1 MLADSVKSYNNNQI
15 EEFIAFLRDNK
26 ENIPSILIALVDGSV
41 LAISIFETPEF
52 EKELRKILQENLLP
66 LISVKT
72 LDGEDITNKLTR
84 APKACSP
91 EKSSPVDSKQPSNKR

>member
-26 ENIPSILIALVDGSV
+26 ENIPSIQIALVDGSV
-41 LAISIFETPEF
+41 LALSIFETPEF

-72 LDGEDITNKLTR
+72 LDGRNITSQLTGT
-84 APKACSP
+84 PKACSP
-91 EKSSPVDSKQPSNKR
+91 EKYSPVDSKQASNRR